1 MATETVG
8 TDRGVGFAVLFGLLG
23 LAGASVAFA
32 AAFAHSQVIAAWG
45 FAAAV
50 LAGAILVVGIHLSG

>member
-8 TDRGVGFAVLFGLLG
+8 NDRGVGFAVLFGLLG
-23 LAGASVAFA
+23 LAGALVAFA
-32 AAFAHSQVIAAWG
+32 AALTHSQVIVAWG

-50 LAGAILVVGIHLSG
+50 LAGAILVIGIHLTG